1 MRITQAHVSAKID
14 ILNRMLGFEN
24 AKWNTIGSVHL
35 YGDASGWKLH
45 LMMNEHGGVTSLT
58 QSGTLREA
66 AAAVQ
71 GMIVATRIAR
81 GERP

>member
-1 MRITQAHVSAKID
+1 MRITDKFLEAKVARV
-14 ILNRMLGFEN
+14 NKALGFESVE
-24 AKWNTIGSVHL
+24 WNTIGSVHL

>member
-1 MRITQAHVSAKID
+1 MRINQAHVQAKID
-14 ILNRMLGFEN
+14 ILNRMLGFED
-24 AKWNTIGSVHL
+24 AKHSTVGSVHL
-35 YGDASGWKLH
+35 YGDGSGWKLH

-58 QSGTLREA
+58 QTGTLRET

-71 GMIVATRIAR
+71 GMIAATRIAR